1 MVMSVRPVSGPF
13 FLLECQAPCN
23 RMPSEV
29 TQLTSSQGMLMDRGV
44 LMPLFWEQSRE
55 MRIPVHEKSQ
65 KMFRFLETA
74 SGSCSAFSTRAMSY
88 VLGRIG
94 TQLRE
99 DLQDSVKVCQS
110 WPIAVNELIQKE
122 VAFDV
127 SIEVV
132 VDLFC
137 QIIEKLGLDF
147 A

>member
-1 MVMSVRPVSGPF
+1 
-13 FLLECQAPCN
+13 
-23 RMPSEV
+23 
-29 TQLTSSQGMLMDRGV
+29 
-44 LMPLFWEQSRE
+44 

-99 DLQDSVKVCQS
+99 DLQDSVKVCKP

-127 SIEVV
+127 ALKVV

-147 A
+147 AQCFRRASAF